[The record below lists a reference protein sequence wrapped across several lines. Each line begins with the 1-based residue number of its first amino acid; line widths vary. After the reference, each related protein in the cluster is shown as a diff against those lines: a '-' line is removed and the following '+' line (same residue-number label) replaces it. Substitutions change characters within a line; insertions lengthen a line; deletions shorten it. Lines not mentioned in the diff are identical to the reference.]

1 MLNLVSLIITGL
13 FKNIS
18 LSRLKS
24 TYLLESGL
32 YPGGQVFGSFG
43 SKPEGQVP
51 GLLGSKF
58 DLPPLGLFSSKLD
71 EELPGLFIG
80 SYDGS
85 LDPSIG
91 FFLGSDIFW
100 NSNTIWLCR
109 LAFSGVMI
117 AVKVLNL
124 LYCLVWIFNSYKLDI
139 LTFILISIWV

>member
-71 EELPGLFIG
+71 EELPRVIYRIIWWITWSIYRFLFRIR
-80 SYDGS
+80 YI
-85 LDPSIG
+85 L
-91 FFLGSDIFW
+91 
-100 NSNTIWLCR
+100 
-109 LAFSGVMI
+109 
-117 AVKVLNL
+117 
-124 LYCLVWIFNSYKLDI
+124 KLKYY
-139 LTFILISIWV
+139 LIVQVGI

>member
-1 MLNLVSLIITGL
+1 M
-13 FKNIS
+13 
-18 LSRLKS
+18 
-24 TYLLESGL
+24 LESGL

-139 LTFILISIWV
+139 LTSLFNVFYII